1 MQLNFNR
8 NVTFAKIIFDRVNM
22 IDLKPVSLQDFQQLI
37 ENEQALL
44 IYFYNDNCAPCLS
57 LRPKV
62 IELVK
67 EKFPKLKMVL
77 SNSLS
82 QPEVSAYY
90 SAFNNPTLII
100 FFEGKEYRRE
110 SKYISIPQLAQTIER
125 PYNMLFS

>member
-1 MQLNFNR
+1 
-8 NVTFAKIIFDRVNM
+8 M

>member
-1 MQLNFNR
+1 
-8 NVTFAKIIFDRVNM
+8 M
-22 IDLKPVSLQDFQQLI
+22 IDLKPGSLQDFQQLI
-37 ENEQALL
+37 DNERALL
-44 IYFYNDNCAPCLS
+44 VYFFNDNCAPCLS

-82 QPEVSAYY
+82 QPEISAHYN
-90 SAFNNPTLII
+90 AFVNPTLII
-100 FFEGKEYRRE
+100 FFEGKEYKRE

-125 PYNMLFS
+125 PYNMLFF

>member
-1 MQLNFNR
+1 
-8 NVTFAKIIFDRVNM
+8 M
-22 IDLKPVSLQDFQQLI
+22 IDLKPGSLHDFQRLI

-62 IELVK
+62 VELVK
-67 EKFPKLKMVL
+67 EKFNKLKIVL
-77 SNSLS
+77 SNSLT

-110 SKYISIPQLAQTIER
+110 SKYISIPQLEQSIER

>member
-62 IELVK
+62 LELVK

-77 SNSLS
+77 SNSHT

-90 SAFNNPTLII
+90 SAFNNPTLIL
-100 FFEGKEYRRE
+100 FFEGNEYKRE
-110 SKYISIPQLAQTIER
+110 SKYISIPQLEQTIER